1 MIKVGQKYRHY
12 KDPAHI
18 YEVIALPKHS
28 ETLEDM
34 VVYKAMYEGNPVSDC
49 WARPISM
56 WRQTVQWDSKTVP
69 RFTLVEEE

>member
-18 YEVIALPKHS
+18 YEVIALAKHS

-34 VVYKAMYEGNPVSDC
+34 VVYRTLYDNPVSDC

-56 WRQTVQWDSKTVP
+56 WSQTVQFGGRPVQ
-69 RFTLVEEE
+69 RFTLVEE